1 MKLFLLDDGRARP
14 LWRIVLFVFPFVVI
28 LIASGYF
35 VELALWEELLRG
47 SFSLSM
53 IIGGLMGSVAAVLAA
68 WVLLRFVDKRS
79 FRSFGFWFFPNW
91 WRELGWGLLFGA
103 GLNSLVVAALFAGG
117 WVRFSVADFDW
128 RVALIVVGGY
138 FVAFLFPAAAEE
150 LVFRGYIFQRLVESW
165 GPAPPVLVTSFLFG
179 WAHFGNP
186 SATWLSTVNT
196 GLAGALMAV
205 MYLRTRALWFPIG
218 FHISWNYVMAAW
230 YSLPVSGLTLDYRLF
245 EVEMTGP
252 EWLSGGGFGPEGS
265 VLATVAFLAATLW
278 LARTRL
284 LEVAPE
290 QREALGWHPIEGSER

>member
-1 MKLFLLDDGRARP
+1 MTLFLLEDGRPRP
-14 LWRIVLFVFPFVVI
+14 IWRIVLFVWPFFGVGII
-28 LIASGYF
+28 LGGIVRLASRAG
-35 VELALWEELLRG
+35 LLRS
-47 SFSLSM
+47 SFESSM
-53 IIGGLMGSVAAVLAA
+53 IIGGVIGSVAAVLAA
-68 WVLLRFVDKRS
+68 WVLLRFVDRRS
-79 FRSFGFWFFPNW
+79 FRGFGLWFFPNW
-91 WRELGWGLLFGA
+91 WRELGWGLLFGV

-117 WVRFSVADFDW
+117 WVRFSIAAFDW
-128 RVALIVVGGY
+128 QVALIAVGGY
-138 FVAFLFPAAAEE
+138 FVVFLFPAAAEE
-150 LVFRGYIFQRLVESW
+150 LLFRGYIFQRLVESW
-165 GPAPPVLVTSFLFG
+165 GPVPPVLVTSFLFG

-230 YSLPVSGLTLDYRLF
+230 YSLPVSGLVLDYRLF

-265 VLATVAFLAATLW
+265 VLATVAFLAATIW
-278 LARTRL
+278 LAFTRL

-290 QREALGWHPIEGSER
+290 QREALGWHPIEGSAR